1 MDPYSC
7 LLLLAFRFSESFIF
21 AGGTGAEIMAVPIRE
36 NSQQGGLLG
45 GFYRSQGIQDG
56 DCYNVKV

>member
-1 MDPYSC
+1 MPKQPGYNCDEYP
-7 LLLLAFRFSESFIF
+7 F
-21 AGGTGAEIMAVPIRE
+21 ASSKEGGKGAEIMLVPAVE

-45 GFYRSQGIQDG
+45 GFYRSQGIKDG

>member
-1 MDPYSC
+1 MNI
-7 LLLLAFRFSESFIF
+7 FFIF
-21 AGGTGAEIMAVPIRE
+21 PGGTGAEIMLVPAVE

-45 GFYRSQGIQDG
+45 GFYRSKGIKDG